1 MFYMGDHS
9 LLKKT
14 DIFCPKC
21 NFDFTQLITDGNVG
35 NVDFVVCLAIIRV
48 NQQLLQYGNT
58 SKNKKKSEISAKQT
72 GEVNRKLGRQGRFE

>member
-1 MFYMGDHS
+1 MGDHS

-21 NFDFTQLITDGNVG
+21 EFDFTQLITDGNVG
-35 NVDFVVCLAIIRV
+35 NVDFCCLSCNYKI